1 MIEHGS
7 NEVNRKRMCELLNVP
22 RSSIYYKSK
31 PIENNDAVILN
42 EIRDIYQEYSFY
54 GYRRMHIELRKKGF
68 EINHKR
74 VQALLSKVGI
84 KATYPKKK
92 TSIRN
97 LQHKVYPYLLKSLSI
112 DHPNQVWAID
122 ITYIKIRNGF
132 VYLVCLIDIFSRKI
146 MGWNLSTFL
155 DTQACL
161 DALKNALKVG
171 IPEIINS
178 DQGCQFTSAEWVD
191 CLINQE
197 IKISMDGKG
206 RWVDNKYVERLWRT
220 VKYESVFL
228 HSFDTVE
235 QARSVLS
242 KFIEF
247 YNTKRPHQSLN
258 YHVPD
263 DVFKL
268 GTIPTKQELFA
279 SFKLQNQVN
288 SAEVRMT
295 F

>member
-7 NEVNRKRMCELLNVP
+7 NEVNKKRMCELLNVP
-22 RSSIYYKSK
+22 RSSMYYKSK

-42 EIRDIYQEYSFY
+42 EMRDIYQEYSFY
-54 GYRRMHIELRKKGF
+54 GYRRMHIELRRKGF

-74 VQALLSKVGI
+74 VQALLSKAGI

-97 LQHKVYPYLLKSLSI
+97 PQHKVYPYLLKSLSI
-112 DHPNQVWAID
+112 DHPNQVWAVD

-132 VYLVCLIDIFSRKI
+132 VYLVCFIDIFSRKI
-146 MGWNLSTFL
+146 MGWNLSIFL
-155 DTQACL
+155 DTQTCL

-178 DQGCQFTSAEWVD
+178 DQGCQFTSTEWID
-191 CLINQE
+191 CLINQK

-247 YNTKRPHQSLN
+247 YNNKRPHQSLN
-258 YHVPD
+258 YHTPD
-263 DVFKL
+263 DIFKL
-268 GTIPTKQELFA
+268 GIIPTKQELFA
-279 SFKLQNQVN
+279 SFKLQNQLN
-288 SAEVRMT
+288 FTEARMT